1 MKFGNQAGVPDSG
14 REQGLAYKIFQFPL
28 MLLIIG
34 VAIQFAAIAAGSQIR
49 VFIDPKDDSPA
60 LLLVVALVCAIAL
73 GAHRL
78 FNLYVDR
85 SPHND
90 VEGKGAVQETGAGIA
105 FGFLLFSFITGIVW
119 AVGGYEPGELI
130 GWHTIWQMLAT
141 FALAPG
147 VMEEILFRGLLFR
160 YVERLTGS
168 WIALAV
174 SGALFGLAHYANP
187 NGGVVPA
194 VAIAIEA
201 GIMLGAVYMLTRRL
215 WAAIGV
221 HMAWNFTQG
230 WVFGLPVSGIDD
242 PGLISAKLV
251 GPDWLTGGAFGLE
264 ASVVAMVVATAAGL
278 VLLKMAHKKG
288 RFVAFPNW
296 KTAWRSG
303 WPQN

>member
-1 MKFGNQAGVPDSG
+1 MRFGNQAGVPIADP
-14 REQGLAYKIFQFPL
+14 EHGLAYKIFQFPL

-60 LLLVVALVCAIAL
+60 LLLVVVLVCAMAL

-90 VEGKGAVQETGAGIA
+90 VEGTGAIMETGAGIA

-119 AVGGYEPGELI
+119 VMGGYEPGQLI

-147 VMEEILFRGLLFR
+147 VMEEIVFRGLLFR
-160 YVERLTGS
+160 FVERMAGS
-168 WIALAV
+168 WIALTV
-174 SGALFGLAHYANP
+174 SGALFGFAHYANP
-187 NGGVVPA
+187 NGGVIPA
-194 VAIAIEA
+194 IAIAIEA

-221 HMAWNFTQG
+221 HAAWNFTQG
-230 WVFGLPVSGIDD
+230 WVFGIPVSGIKE
-242 PGLISAKLV
+242 PGLVDSTLS

-264 ASVVAMVVATAAGL
+264 ASAVAMVLATVAGL
-278 VLLKMAHKKG
+278 VLLRMAHQKG
-288 RFVAFPNW
+288 RFVAPMW
-296 KTAWRSG
+296 AKR
-303 WPQN
+303 